1 MANEKTN
8 QISTLDKNMNGNA
21 RNQHHNGSI
30 TLEGVAM
37 EWIRQREQGLA
48 RMTHQELEQYNTA
61 MDRLY
66 LNSERVRI
74 KPINHLQLLQNPF
87 LAMESLSTMDSRPRE

>member
-1 MANEKTN
+1 
-8 QISTLDKNMNGNA
+8 MNGNA

-66 LNSERVRI
+66 LNSERVRNKTLKASTVI
-74 KPINHLQLLQNPF
+74 TESCSE
-87 LAMESLSTMDSRPRE
+87 MESLPKMDSRPRE

>member
-1 MANEKTN
+1 
-8 QISTLDKNMNGNA
+8 MNGNA

-66 LNSERVRI
+66 LNSERVRNKTLKSSTVI
-74 KPINHLQLLQNPF
+74 TEPCSE
-87 LAMESLSTMDSRPRE
+87 MESLPKMDSRPRE